1 MKMGMR
7 WFGQADD
14 TIPLE
19 YIRQVPGVTHVV
31 GALFDVPVGESW
43 PLDKITALQK
53 RVDELEAAQ
62 NHGRGAQP
70 RGDGEREHS

>member
-31 GALFDVPVGESW
+31 GALFDVPVGETW
-43 PLDKITALQK
+43 PLD
-53 RVDELEAAQ
+53 
-62 NHGRGAQP
+62 
-70 RGDGEREHS
+70 